1 MLDSRRLID
10 PADAHGGNRSRLT
23 RREALAF
30 AAVAAL
36 RAVRTSA
43 QEAALEFDGIDHV
56 EFYVSQ
62 VQRTR
67 DFLSAVFGTAVLVNA
82 SAAKSYVKVG
92 SGYLAFERPRTE
104 GGPLTT
110 DHVSM
115 AIRNIEMPRVHAL
128 LDAKGI
134 AYRDYPSGRDTA
146 ILDGDGIRTQLSPA
160 NGWSLLKPPNFV
172 PDAVVLREQPVFRA
186 TGIEHILLNVTDP
199 DAAARFYEKVFGAQS
214 RRLNDRTWFQVGRSR
229 VGLQKT
235 ADGEHAGVHHIGV
248 AAEAFNYDL
257 AVARLRALGATVER
271 PEIQGA
277 PAFRDPDGMLVQVNA
292 AA

>member
-1 MLDSRRLID
+1 MRQ
-10 PADAHGGNRSRLT
+10 RLT
-23 RREALAF
+23 RREALYFVGA
-30 AAVAAL
+30 AAL
-36 RAVRTSA
+36 SAARTSA

-67 DFLSAVFGTAVLVNA
+67 DFLAAVFGPTVLVNA
-82 SAAKSYVKVG
+82 TAAKNYVKVG
-92 SGYLAFERPRTE
+92 SGYFAFERPRTE

-146 ILDGDGIRTQLSPA
+146 ILDGDGIRTQLSPP
-160 NGWSLLKPPNFV
+160 NGWSLLKPPNFL
-172 PDAVVLREQPVFRA
+172 PDAAVLREEPVFRA
-186 TGIEHILLNVTDP
+186 TGIEHALLNVTDP
-199 DAAARFYEKVFGAQS
+199 DAAARFYEKVFGIES
-214 RRLNDRTWFQVGRSR
+214 RRSDDRIWFQVGRSR
-229 VGLQKT
+229 LGLQKT
-235 ADGEHAGVHHIGV
+235 TGGAHSGVHHLGV
-248 AAEAFNYDL
+248 VAEPFNYDVV
-257 AVARLRALGATVER
+257 VARLHALGATVER

-277 PAFRDPDGMLVQVNA
+277 PSFRDPDGLLVQVSGA
-292 AA
+292 P